1 MSKIETHNFET
12 EIDQLMDLMVHSLY
26 SQKEI
31 FLRELISNSS
41 DAIDKLRF
49 QAVTD
54 ETLLG
59 EDELAISIDIDKEA
73 RTLTL
78 SDNGI
83 GMNREEV
90 VENIGTIARSGT
102 KKFVEALS
110 GDEKADSNLI
120 GQFGVGFYSVFMVAD
135 EVTLVSRKAGDDDA
149 AGTQWKSSGK
159 GAYTLEDAPRE
170 RAGTSITLHLRKDED
185 EFLEDYRL
193 RSIISKYSDHID
205 LPIKMKAEEEYET
218 VNSATALWARAK
230 NEISKEEYENFYQS
244 LSYDTET
251 PFSTLHHKVEGN
263 LEYTSLLFIPSKA
276 PFDLWNR
283 EQSRGLKLYVRRV
296 FILDDAEQL
305 LPSYLRFVRG
315 IVDCNGLPLNV
326 SREVLQHNRDIE
338 KIKAGIVKR
347 VLTEIKRL
355 AKDEPETF
363 TAFWKEFGTVLKE
376 GVVEDMANREA
387 IAEILRYATTHDD
400 VEGES
405 SSLDDYI
412 SRMPEDQTTIYYV
425 SADTP
430 AAAAGSP
437 HLEIF
442 KKKGIEVL
450 LMGHPID
457 EWVVSNLTEYKEKTL
472 QSVAKGEL
480 DNLKDEED
488 SESKDQEKELK
499 PVLKKLGK
507 VLEDKVKEV
516 RFTNRLTD
524 SPACLVADENDMG
537 ANLERILKAAGQDAP
552 TSKPILEI
560 NPGHELIKNLNPRKK
575 DFEDWAQVLFD
586 QAALSEGAPIADP
599 AGYVKRVNR
608 LLSK

>member
-1 MSKIETHNFET
+1 
-12 EIDQLMDLMVHSLY
+12 
-26 SQKEI
+26 
-31 FLRELISNSS
+31 
-41 DAIDKLRF
+41 
-49 QAVTD
+49 
-54 ETLLG
+54 
-59 EDELAISIDIDKEA
+59 
-73 RTLTL
+73 
-78 SDNGI
+78 
-83 GMNREEV
+83 
-90 VENIGTIARSGT
+90 
-102 KKFVEALS
+102 
-110 GDEKADSNLI
+110 
-120 GQFGVGFYSVFMVAD
+120 
-135 EVTLVSRKAGDDDA
+135 
-149 AGTQWKSSGK
+149 
-159 GAYTLEDAPRE
+159 
-170 RAGTSITLHLRKDED
+170 
-185 EFLEDYRL
+185 
-193 RSIISKYSDHID
+193 
-205 LPIKMKAEEEYET
+205 MKAEEEYET